1 MIIHLLVSGLSSPE
15 RHALIVTNSVCLFI
29 FRFLIRYSQ
38 LEING
43 RSLSIISEAV
53 GGTNVDNCPHA
64 CIKKPCGP
72 FAECIPNFE
81 NYECQ
86 CNPSNVQCNKAEEL
100 TSQQID
106 AMVKQH
112 QKPTTTTTTTTA
124 IPQDNRQFGF
134 VSTADAVAGAH
145 AETSRTMKTAAIQ
158 NEFTDANNGP
168 SDDAFYKTTI
178 HIATHERKGASG
190 AVAPT
195 TTTYDAS
202 EAYSLNNQND
212 YGGGENDGDD
222 DDDDDDDDYYDYNQ
236 DTKDNVAQTDDDG
249 K

>member
-1 MIIHLLVSGLSSPE
+1 MRP
-15 RHALIVTNSVCLFI
+15 
-29 FRFLIRYSQ
+29 Q

-81 NYECQ
+81 SYECQ
-86 CNPSNVQCNKAEEL
+86 CNPTNVQCNKAEEL

-112 QKPTTTTTTTTA
+112 QTTTTTTPL
-124 IPQDNRQFGF
+124 PQYNRQFGS
-134 VSTADAVAGAH
+134 VLAAASMAVASSP
-145 AETSRTMKTAAIQ
+145 EQPSRTIKTATIQ
-158 NEFTDANNGP
+158 NEFTATDNGP
-168 SDDAFYKTTI
+168 DDGVYKTAI
-178 HIATHERKGASG
+178 QIAANERKGIASG
-190 AVAPT
+190 VVVVVPT
-195 TTTYDAS
+195 TTSYDAS
-202 EAYSLNNQND
+202 EAYSLNQQND
-212 YGGGENDGDD
+212 YGGGSGNNDGDDD
-222 DDDDDDDDYYDYNQ
+222 DDDDDDDDYYDYNP
-236 DTKDNVAQTDDDG
+236 DTKENVAQTDDDG